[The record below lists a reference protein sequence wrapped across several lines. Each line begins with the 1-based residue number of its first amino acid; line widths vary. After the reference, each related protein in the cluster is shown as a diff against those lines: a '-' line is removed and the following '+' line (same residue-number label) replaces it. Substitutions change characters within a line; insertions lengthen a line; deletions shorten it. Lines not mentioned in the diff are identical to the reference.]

1 MEFLQPSVKIFRLTK
16 ITKITMAHKMKKMKG
31 ELKNITD
38 QYQNYGFKQGSIS
51 SEQQVPDKRETS
63 SKEEEEFIVG
73 RTEEKQT
80 FISSCLSENINKKIV
95 ILPIYGIGGIGKTM
109 FAKMVFNNSQFKDY
123 SQTMLNVGIAR
134 KVIVIV
140 TTRDKEIAYKIC
152 AIEPYKLPPLTDD
165 MCWTI
170 IKQKVDFEARPN
182 NDQLELTVGVHYEDV
197 TLLTMHDLLHDLARY
212 VMVDEILDTS
222 KQGNTGESR
231 CHFVLLND
239 CTESLRSFTHSPTKI
254 RALRYLESDKNVLC
268 GTSSAKYLRFLV
280 CGKTGFHNDMF
291 SSAKYLHLLD
301 LSECFIQ
308 KLPHSIGQLKQLR
321 YLSAPGVQ
329 DQKILSSITKLSKLI
344 YLNLCG
350 SVISVLQESVGEME
364 GVSETLGN
372 LTQLRS
378 LNLSNCINIGEVPE
392 DLGSLTDLRY
402 LNLSCS
408 SFLTKMPYTGV
419 LGTLT
424 KLEYLNLSSLSSDI
438 KRLPNAMGS
447 FIELKY
453 LNLSG
458 CKSIKEIP
466 KSFGKLRKLVH
477 LDLSMCYNAIGIP
490 EVLCSLTK
498 LHYLDLSWCLIEL
511 RYGGLP
517 KMMDKLMELRY
528 LNLSGCFD
536 RISRNNRIRRAG
548 PETPTMAQLDMST
561 LRFSKS
567 SISFPYFVV
576 QAFEGEPCSNIVLLE
591 DVSSPELE
599 ISHLDNVKSVE
610 EAHRIKLRGKQSM
623 CTSLP
628 PLGQLR
634 NLKILVF
641 ETMPNITKIDGSLCG
656 GVKAFPRLDGLY
668 ISNMESLEEWS
679 TTYSDCEDVAEEFMF
694 PNLKYLEI
702 SCCRKLRLKPCPSRV
717 EVVWRITDSD
727 VVLSQWGESMS
738 RDGSFN
744 TATLVTYLNVKSS
757 KAPMHY
763 WRLLHYLPALNKLFI
778 KDCNDVSTS
787 PEITVEG
794 NGFGEM
800 LEWPGEPTSLKTIF
814 LKKNISLQIL

>member
-1 MEFLQPSVKIFRLTK
+1 MASGKLLIFLAFQVGGQLLFFLCSFHKTTTRAAARKPSVKIFRLTK

-63 SKEEEEFIVG
+63 SKEEEEFIIG

-109 FAKMVFNNSQFKDY
+109 FAKMVFNDTQLKDY
-123 SQTMLNVGIAR
+123 SQVWIYVSQTFDFNKIGNSIISELSKEESKLTTRQMIHTSLGKPLADKMILIVLDDLWEIDQFELDKLKTMLNVGNAR

-140 TTRDKEIAYKIC
+140 TTRDKEIAYNIC
-152 AIEPYKLPPLTDD
+152 TIEPYKLPPLTDD

-182 NDQLELTVGVHYEDV
+182 NDQLELVGRDIALKCRGVALAAQALGYMLRSMTFDEWVSTVGVHYEDV

-231 CHFVLLND
+231 CRFVLLNG

-280 CGKTGFHNDMF
+280 RGKTGFHNDMF

-329 DQKILSSITKLSKLI
+329 DRKILSSITKLSKLI
-344 YLNLCG
+344 YLNLRG
-350 SVISVLQESVGEME
+350 SVISVLQESVREME

-438 KRLPNAMGS
+438 KRLPDAMGS

-466 KSFGKLRKLVH
+466 KSIGKLRKLVH

-498 LHYLDLSWCLIEL
+498 LQYLDLSWCLIEL
-511 RYGGLP
+511 RYGGPP

-536 RISRNNRIRRAG
+536 RISRNNRDRISRNNRIRRAG
-548 PETPTMAQLDMST
+548 PETPTMAQFPTLST
-561 LRFSKS
+561 R
-567 SISFPYFVV
+567 
-576 QAFEGEPCSNIVLLE
+576 
-591 DVSSPELE
+591 
-599 ISHLDNVKSVE
+599 
-610 EAHRIKLRGKQSM
+610 
-623 CTSLP
+623 SLP
-628 PLGQLR
+628 L
-634 NLKILVF
+634 
-641 ETMPNITKIDGSLCG
+641 
-656 GVKAFPRLDGLY
+656 
-668 ISNMESLEEWS
+668 
-679 TTYSDCEDVAEEFMF
+679 
-694 PNLKYLEI
+694 
-702 SCCRKLRLKPCPSRV
+702 
-717 EVVWRITDSD
+717 
-727 VVLSQWGESMS
+727 
-738 RDGSFN
+738 
-744 TATLVTYLNVKSS
+744 
-757 KAPMHY
+757 
-763 WRLLHYLPALNKLFI
+763 
-778 KDCNDVSTS
+778 
-787 PEITVEG
+787 
-794 NGFGEM
+794 
-800 LEWPGEPTSLKTIF
+800 
-814 LKKNISLQIL
+814 